1 MPDIE
6 MGKYSVLVRWLASG
20 IGVIVSLFAFYLSFL
35 SYGVIS
41 LMEGVIENKSN
52 GSIAAVMANVYWP
65 LLILFGMSSMVISI
79 YIVKNRELSFLFCA
93 ALSLLLLI
101 SIIFMGIVVVSVNY
115 ELTSIVAAQSW

>member
-115 ELTSIVAAQSW
+115 ELTSIVAAQSR